1 LPMIFLSLAW
11 IVYIHTFN
19 EHFEKLI
26 DKGHDTESA
35 FRMAKKKSRGGWFN
49 GK

>member
-1 LPMIFLSLAW
+1 MVILSGAW
-11 IVYIHTFN
+11 IFYIHTFN

-26 DKGHDTESA
+26 DKGMDTESA
-35 FRMAKKKSRGGWFN
+35 FRMAKKKRGGWFA